1 MIPLGLLSAGEN
13 GEIVEIMF
21 PKPDDTAAG
30 PSDQEKSMIR
40 VEEMGLRI
48 GKNVEMLTN
57 GGNTILLRVDEARI
71 ALARRLAMKIMV
83 RR

>member
-13 GEIVEIMF
+13 GEIVEIMLGKGEGV
-21 PKPDDTAAG
+21 PGGAG
-30 PSDQEKSMIR
+30 MDKTSVR

-71 ALARRLAMKIMV
+71 ALARRMAMKIMV

>member
-13 GEIVEIMF
+13 GEIVEIMLG
-21 PKPDDTAAG
+21 KGEGVGGAG
-30 PSDQEKSMIR
+30 QDKTSVR

-71 ALARRLAMKIMV
+71 ALARRMAMKIMV

>member
-21 PKPDDTAAG
+21 GKGEVIGGAG
-30 PSDQEKSMIR
+30 QDKTSVR

-48 GKNVEMLTN
+48 GKHVEMLTN

-71 ALARRLAMKIMV
+71 ALARRMAMKIMV

>member
-21 PKPDDTAAG
+21 GRGAAAG
-30 PSDQEKSMIR
+30 SPDAEHEKTMVRI
-40 VEEMGLRI
+40 EEMGLRI
-48 GKNVEMLTN
+48 GKHVEMLTN
-57 GGNTILLRVDEARI
+57 GGNTILLRVDESRI
-71 ALARRLAMKIMV
+71 ALARRMAMKIMV

>member
-21 PKPDDTAAG
+21 GKGEGTSAA
-30 PSDQEKSMIR
+30 SAEQERSMVR
-40 VEEMGLRI
+40 VEEMGLRV

-57 GGNTILLRVDEARI
+57 GGSTILLRVDEARI
-71 ALARRLAMKIMV
+71 ALARRMAMKIMV

>member
-21 PKPDDTAAG
+21 GKGEAG
-30 PSDQEKSMIR
+30 CAGNAEHEKSMIR

-48 GKNVEMLTN
+48 GKHVEMLTN
-57 GGNTILLRVDEARI
+57 GGSTILLRVDEARI
-71 ALARRLAMKIMV
+71 ALARRMAMKIMV

>member
-1 MIPLGLLSAGEN
+1 MIPLGLLSAGES
-13 GEIVEIMF
+13 GEIVELAF
-21 PKPDDTAAG
+21 GAAAG
-30 PSDQEKSMIR
+30 SAAVKAEQDKTMVR

-57 GGNTILLRVDEARI
+57 GGSTILLRVDEARI
-71 ALARRLAMKIMV
+71 ALARRMAMKIMV

>member
-21 PKPDDTAAG
+21 GKGEGIGGAG
-30 PSDQEKSMIR
+30 HDKTSVR

-48 GKNVEMLTN
+48 GKHVEMLTN

-71 ALARRLAMKIMV
+71 ALARRMAMKIMV

>member
-13 GEIVEIMF
+13 GEIVEIMYGRGEGS
-21 PKPDDTAAG
+21 PAAG
-30 PSDQEKSMIR
+30 AEQEKSMAR

-57 GGNTILLRVDEARI
+57 GGSTILLRVDEARI
-71 ALARRLAMKIMV
+71 ALARRMAMKIMV

>member
-13 GEIVEIMF
+13 GEIVEIMLNR
-21 PKPDDTAAG
+21 PEGAQSLSADD
-30 PSDQEKSMIR
+30 KSMVR
-40 VEEMGLRI
+40 VEDLGLRI

-57 GGNTILLRVDEARI
+57 GGNTILLRVDESRI
-71 ALARRLAMKIMV
+71 AIARRMAMKIMV

>member
-13 GEIVEIMF
+13 GEIVEIMLG
-21 PKPDDTAAG
+21 KGAEGSGARTE
-30 PSDQEKSMIR
+30 QEKTMVR

-48 GKNVEMLTN
+48 GKHVEMLAN
-57 GGNTILLRVDEARI
+57 GGSTILLRVDEARI
-71 ALARRLAMKIMV
+71 ALARRMAMKIMV

>member
-13 GEIVEIMF
+13 GEIVEIMLG
-21 PKPDDTAAG
+21 KGEGISGGAG
-30 PSDQEKSMIR
+30 LDKTSVR

-71 ALARRLAMKIMV
+71 ALARRMAMKIMV

>member
-13 GEIVEIMF
+13 GEIVEIMLG
-21 PKPDDTAAG
+21 KGEGIGGAG
-30 PSDQEKSMIR
+30 QDKTSVR

-71 ALARRLAMKIMV
+71 ALARRMAMKIMV

>member
-13 GEIVEIMF
+13 GEIVEIMLG
-21 PKPDDTAAG
+21 KGEGISGGAG
-30 PSDQEKSMIR
+30 QDKTSVR

-71 ALARRLAMKIMV
+71 ALARRMAMKIMV

>member
-13 GEIVEIMF
+13 GQIVEIMLG
-21 PKPDDTAAG
+21 KGEGVSGAG
-30 PSDQEKSMIR
+30 QDKTSVR

-71 ALARRLAMKIMV
+71 ALARRMAMKIMV

>member
-13 GEIVEIMF
+13 GEIVEIMLG
-21 PKPDDTAAG
+21 KGDGVVGGEEKTAV
-30 PSDQEKSMIR
+30 R

-71 ALARRLAMKIMV
+71 ALARRMAMKIMV

>member
-13 GEIVEIMF
+13 GEIVEIVF
-21 PKPDDTAAG
+21 GKGEAG
-30 PSDQEKSMIR
+30 RAGSAEQDKSMVR

-57 GGNTILLRVDEARI
+57 GGSTILLRVDEARI
-71 ALARRLAMKIMV
+71 ALARRMAMKIMV